1 MAKTILEFLLE
12 LVASVTRSS
21 ITKSERSEIGQ
32 RCGLFLHAN
41 AHSSAAPGNMASLSR
56 VSSKYRM
63 PHCVAIKIKMRAK
76 FVD

>member
-41 AHSSAAPGNMASLSR
+41 AHSSAGPGNIVSLSR
-56 VSSKYRM
+56 VNQQL
-63 PHCVAIKIKMRAK
+63 PHAALRCNKDKNACQIR
-76 FVD
+76 